1 MHDYGRRGCNQLP
14 HWRDSFSVLSVE
26 LLPLLNS
33 TDTHTDKI
41 QRRSPVFHPFWTIC
55 WQLFSILQN
64 MNAFAFLCVCVCANE
79 RDGVI
84 SVWLWSEETWWMRVE
99 RELKSLLHLF
109 YHMDKGNR
117 EDGLA
122 FRFLRA
128 SIKTSF
134 ELLTCSLRRLKLPS
148 ISFSIAEYSFSLK
161 SSGMYPS
168 VLSPL
173 APSLM
178 SKKKENSPWLF

>member
-1 MHDYGRRGCNQLP
+1 
-14 HWRDSFSVLSVE
+14 V
-26 LLPLLNS
+26 
-33 TDTHTDKI
+33 
-41 QRRSPVFHPFWTIC
+41 
-55 WQLFSILQN
+55 
-64 MNAFAFLCVCVCANE
+64 NE
-79 RDGVI
+79 G
-84 SVWLWSEETWWMRVE
+84 

-109 YHMDKGNR
+109 YHMDKGNG
-117 EDGLA
+117 EDGLD

-134 ELLTCSLRRLKLPS
+134 ELLTCSLRRLKLLS

-178 SKKKENSPWLF
+178 SKKILPGSFNCLIPFLKHGRSFTRLKWPVTIMFNR